1 VLGPVLGAM
10 IFWCLLQLT
19 AGALEGAVRTGAI
32 PSWLMDSNDVG
43 AVRFILVGLALVL
56 LMVFRPQGILGDRKE
71 IALDVR

>member
-1 VLGPVLGAM
+1 
-10 IFWCLLQLT
+10 
-19 AGALEGAVRTGAI
+19 
-32 PSWLMDSNDVG
+32 MDSNDVG